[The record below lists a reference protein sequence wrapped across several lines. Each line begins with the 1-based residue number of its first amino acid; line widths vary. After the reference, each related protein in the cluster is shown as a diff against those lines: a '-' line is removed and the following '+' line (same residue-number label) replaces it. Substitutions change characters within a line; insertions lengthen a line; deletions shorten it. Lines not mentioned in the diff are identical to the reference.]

1 VPNIGVNTWQLLL
14 VLVIAATLA
23 AAGIRYV
30 RPVVAVAGFAAAG
43 FVAFGHLTGRFGPE
57 LLWFRA
63 PTFYVASALVLA
75 GFVWWLRRPIASK
88 LRIGALAAVL
98 GLGGALLAF
107 MLFNG
112 RGAPATML
120 MPTLSATAPD
130 LTFEDSAGRAR
141 KLSDFKGDVVLINF
155 WATWCAPCRKEMPM
169 LAKMQRDHGPQRFQV
184 LYLSL
189 EEPDVLQQF
198 LAKNHFDGTQGRL
211 IEVPEFYG
219 AGKYYPLSYLLSRDG
234 RVVKRW
240 SGRPKEGWLDEA
252 IRKEL

>member
-1 VPNIGVNTWQLLL
+1 MTTWQLLL
-14 VLVIAATLA
+14 ILLAAATLA
-23 AAGIRYV
+23 AAGIRYS
-30 RPVVAVAGFAAAG
+30 RPVLAIAGFACAA
-43 FVAFGHLTGRFGPE
+43 FVAFGHLTARFGPE

-63 PTFYVASALVLA
+63 PTFYVATALVLA
-75 GFVWWLRRPIASK
+75 GIVWWLRRPIALK
-88 LRIGALAAVL
+88 LRVGALAGVL

-112 RGAPATML
+112 RGAPASML
-120 MPTLSATAPD
+120 MPTLSAPAPD

-141 KLSDFKGDVVLINF
+141 KLSEFKGDVVLINF
-155 WATWCAPCRKEMPM
+155 WATWCTPCRKEMPM
-169 LAKMQRDHGPQRFQV
+169 LAQMQRDHGPQRFQV

-189 EEPDVLQQF
+189 EEPEVLRQF
-198 LAKNHFDGTQGRL
+198 LATNHFDGMQGRL
-211 IEVPEFYG
+211 VEAPEFYG

-240 SGRPKEGWLDEA
+240 SGRPKAGWLDDA